1 MKPHHLHLEAFGP
14 YAEPNS
20 IDFDSLSDEGLFLI
34 HGSTGAGKTFLLDAL
49 CFALYGEVSG
59 GRNLKALRSDH
70 AAAGAV
76 PRVQLEF
83 SCSGGRYRVERS
95 PAYSAPKSRGQG
107 FTDKPP
113 TAALFRLNGSAA
125 EPISS
130 RSSEVTREVQ
140 TLVGLTADQ
149 FRQVILLP
157 QGQFAEV
164 LRAKADDREAL
175 LKTLFDS
182 TTFERAS
189 LWLEEQAKAARQ
201 ALAEQ
206 SRELEGLRRQA
217 LALWEPFAT
226 PAAAPD
232 APDAPAPAAADPA
245 VASELDSLVAQL
257 SAVVTTAG
265 AALAER
271 QSALEGAQQAAAAL
285 DRLAERWQRRANASA
300 RLQELEGKRE
310 LVEQFRQKLQRAE
323 RAEALRPS
331 LEATATAEAALQ
343 ELQRRCSGQLRLAAR
358 SQAEAGALPQALR
371 HLQLTALPRPDA
383 LAEGR
388 AVLAAWM
395 AELKALARQAEQRLE
410 AQRSAAAATVLAAA
424 AAARLSTAQAE
435 LTARLEQRQG
445 TTSAVQAA
453 TTARDQCDGLRRAA
467 AEAERQWQAGEALR
481 QAERQLQDSRSKREA
496 CEASLRRST
505 ATVLALRQG
514 QLAGMAARLAAG
526 LEPGAACPVCGA
538 IDHPAPAQP
547 AADAVSDAAL
557 QAAEQAETE
566 AGAAARAAAT
576 ALASAEAQCKGL
588 LEQAGAAATDLEAA
602 RSAAH
607 QAGEALRAAE
617 ALLHQLPA
625 LQAALAEHDQVLTS
639 LQATVQ
645 AASTEQALQQQSAAA
660 ATARAA
666 ERQAEIE
673 AALGADLDPHQVLQS
688 LAPLEAAL
696 RDLAASSQAW
706 TEASTRLEQAR
717 ARLTADLRGSG
728 FVDAAAVQASLKE
741 ESWRLE
747 LRERIAAVEREQIEL
762 RGQLAAPDL
771 ADLPDQRPD
780 TAAAA
785 AAVQAADAARTA
797 ALDHHSQTRTAATA
811 LQRLVAAQRRLL
823 SSQAA
828 AQEHAQR
835 LSSVADR
842 CSGRSAPHIS
852 LQRWVLSA
860 HLAEICRFANQRL
873 DLMTSGRYQLRLSDE
888 GGRGG
893 RNAGLGLRVLDA
905 YTGEEREVSSLSGGE
920 TFQAS
925 LALALGVAD
934 TVQAHAGGVQLEAL
948 FIDEGFGSLD
958 PDNLQL
964 AMDELDRLRE
974 GGRMIGVISHVGAL
988 RERIRA
994 GIAISSG
1001 QNGSRATVCRTALS

>member
-140 TLVGLTADQ
+140 SLVGLTADQ

-206 SRELEGLRRQA
+206 SRELEGLRQQA

-226 PAAAPD
+226 PAAAP
-232 APDAPAPAAADPA
+232 AAPAHSAADPA
-245 VASELDSLVAQL
+245 DASELDSLVAQM

-331 LEATATAEAALQ
+331 LEATATAEAAFQ
-343 ELQRRCSGQLRLAAR
+343 ELQQRCSGQLRLAAR
-358 SQAEAGALPQALR
+358 SQAEARALPQALR
-371 HLQLTALPRPDA
+371 HLELTALPRPDA

-410 AQRSAAAATVLAAA
+410 AERSAAAATRLAAA

-435 LTARLEQRQG
+435 LTARLERRQSS
-445 TTSAVQAA
+445 TTAVQAA

-481 QAERQLQDSRSKREA
+481 QAERQLQDSRSRREA
-496 CEASLRRST
+496 CEANLRRST

-526 LEPGAACPVCGA
+526 LEPGTACPVCGA
-538 IDHPAPAQP
+538 TDHPAPAQP

-625 LQAALAEHDQVLTS
+625 LQAALAEHEQVLTS

-728 FVDAAAVQASLKE
+728 FVDASAVQASLKE

-828 AQEHAQR
+828 AQDHAQR